1 MAYSFLLSLGLLICL
16 LVFESTPARAE
27 NVLRWS
33 SQGDAMTLDAHSQ
46 NEGLTLTFLQNVME
60 PLIERDQ
67 DMGKEPGLAVSWA
80 LVEPTVWE
88 FKLREGVRFHD
99 GTPFTA
105 EDVVFTFD
113 RALSATSDF
122 KESISTVT
130 GAQKVDDF
138 TVRITTSEPNPI
150 LPDQVTSIH
159 IVSKAWSEANG
170 VVAPANAATRE
181 ESYAVRH
188 ANGTGP
194 FKVDLREPDVRT
206 LMVKNDDWWGL
217 TGEDDH
223 NVDRIIFT
231 PINNAST
238 RVAALLSGELDFVL
252 DPPLQDLRR
261 IQRTDG
267 LKVVERSEVRS
278 LFLGMNQQGNAL
290 RGSSITDRNPFQ
302 DVRVREAVNRAINA
316 QAIQRAVMR
325 GFSQPAGGII
335 PPGVH
340 GYAEDLDA
348 RAEFDPERAR
358 ALLAEAGYPDGF
370 EVTLDCT
377 NDRYVND
384 EATCQAVVG
393 MLARV
398 GIDVTLSSRSK
409 TLHFPMIQN
418 NETDFYILGW
428 GAATMDAHYHLTFLG
443 LPDSSWNQT
452 GLDDPRL
459 VELINTMATETN
471 LEMRDTMIREAQER
485 MRASFMYAPLHH
497 TKLAWAMTERLDL
510 PVPPDNQPYFRMA
523 RFR

>member
-1 MAYSFLLSLGLLICL
+1 MSWRGLLSLGLVFGA
-16 LVFESTPARAE
+16 LVFDSGIARAD
-27 NVLRWS
+27 NVLRWA

-46 NEGLTLTFLQNVME
+46 NEGMTLTMMQNVME
-60 PLIERDQ
+60 PLIERDK
-67 DMGKEPGLAVSWA
+67 DMGKEPALAVSWS
-80 LVEPTVWE
+80 LIEPTVWE

-105 EDVVFTFD
+105 DDVVFSYE
-113 RALSATSDF
+113 RALGPTSDF
-122 KESISTVT
+122 KEIISTVA
-130 GAQKVDDF
+130 GIEKIDDF
-138 TVRITTSEPNPI
+138 TVRITTKEPNPI
-150 LPDQVTSIH
+150 LPDQVTQIH
-159 IVSKAWSEANG
+159 MVSKAWSEANG
-170 VVAPANAATRE
+170 VVVPANAATRE

-194 FKVDLREPDVRT
+194 FNVDLREPDVRT
-206 LMVKNDDWWGL
+206 LLVKNEDWWGL

-238 RVAALLSGELDFVL
+238 RIGALLSGEIDFVL

-267 LKVVERSEVRS
+267 LKVVERSEVRT
-278 LFLGMNQQGNAL
+278 LFLGMNQKGDAL
-290 RGSSITDRNPFQ
+290 RGSSITDSNPFR

-316 QAIQRAVMR
+316 QAIQRVTMR

-340 GYAEDLDA
+340 GYADDLDA
-348 RAEFDPERAR
+348 RAEFDPDRAR

-377 NDRYVND
+377 NDRYIND

-398 GIDVTLSSRSK
+398 GIKVSLSARSK

-428 GAATMDAHYHLTFLG
+428 GAATMDAHYHLTFMG
-443 LPDSSWNQT
+443 LPESTWNQT

-459 VELINTMATETN
+459 VELINTMATETD
-471 LEMRDTMIREAQER
+471 LPKRDAMIREAQER

-523 RFR
+523 RFK